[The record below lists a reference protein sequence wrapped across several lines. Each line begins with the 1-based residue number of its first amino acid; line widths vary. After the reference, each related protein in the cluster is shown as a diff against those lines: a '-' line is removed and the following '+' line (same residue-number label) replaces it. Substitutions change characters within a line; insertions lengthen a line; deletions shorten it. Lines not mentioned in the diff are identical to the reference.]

1 MASAEAIPEII
12 DESAAGNRSSDWPV
26 LAFFALA
33 YLIAWSLFPVL
44 DAIANASGIPNT
56 LELASA
62 AEILQFGDMADRL
75 VVPGWVAYLV
85 TCVQDF
91 AFTIAGIIMTA
102 IVSGCAGLGLL
113 GQCVIKWR
121 VPFCWYLFAFLPW
134 GLYAL
139 AQPLPS

>member
-62 AEILQFGDMADRL
+62 AEILQFGDMAD
-75 VVPGWVAYLV
+75 
-85 TCVQDF
+85 
-91 AFTIAGIIMTA
+91 
-102 IVSGCAGLGLL
+102 GCAGLGLL